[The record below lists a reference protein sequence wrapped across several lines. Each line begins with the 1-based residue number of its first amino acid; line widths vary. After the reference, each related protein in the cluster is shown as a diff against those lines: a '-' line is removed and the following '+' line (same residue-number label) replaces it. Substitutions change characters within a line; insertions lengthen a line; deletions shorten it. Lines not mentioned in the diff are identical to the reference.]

1 MSVTRDNASP
11 NDTMLEEFEAV
22 VASLPETRRLFLR
35 VSTPSV
41 YGKKS
46 NNSSFT
52 FTILFLHHTLTNQT
66 VPRVKQY
73 VASAVQAAL
82 KAIKSNPNEY
92 RHHYQHEANRA
103 ILPDHSQTTEAGDAT
118 AS

>member
-1 MSVTRDNASP
+1 
-11 NDTMLEEFEAV
+11 MLEEFEAV

-41 YGKKS
+41 YGKKM
-46 NNSSFT
+46 
-52 FTILFLHHTLTNQT
+52 
-66 VPRVKQY
+66 PRVKQY